1 MEQSKKLYPLLIDG
15 DALES
20 QSLVANGF
28 LAGNSI
34 EDVIDTYMTDALGLE
49 VFKYFRGEFPLS
61 ISHNHI
67 IDFTPLMVCPDDE
80 TSLERFGIPGN
91 VKVWYVKSASPF
103 AKIVF
108 GFRQEMS
115 ASEFFEYCHKGI
127 LENCLQV
134 IRPQA
139 GDFILI
145 PPGTVHAIG
154 GDIDYVEICDAHKCS
169 YHLYELDAD
178 KKKTAIAEESYAYDT
193 ELFDAID
200 IIDYKPS
207 SLVENYASVSREK
220 MKMFSWPLHLVA
232 KYAVLDQEI
241 KVLPAIAG
249 SFIAYFGISGSANL
263 NCNGVDYAISENQ
276 LLLVPEVIDDY
287 TLATAKQSGEEN
299 ASVLEI
305 YIPPIDL
312 ECDDNE

>member
-1 MEQSKKLYPLLIDG
+1 MELSKKLYPLLISS

-20 QSLVANGF
+20 QSLVDNGF

-34 EDVIDTYMTDALGLE
+34 EDVVDTYMTDALGLE

-61 ISHNHI
+61 ISHRHSV
-67 IDFTPLMVCPDDE
+67 DFTPLMVCPNDE

-91 VKVWYVKSASPF
+91 VKVWYVKSASPY

-108 GFRQEMS
+108 GFRQGLN

-127 LENCLQV
+127 LENLLQV
-134 IRPQA
+134 IRPQE

-154 GDIDYVEICDAHKCS
+154 GDIDYVEISDPHNCN
-169 YHLYELDAD
+169 YNLYELDTAR
-178 KKKTAIAEESYAYDT
+178 KKATFSNESYKYDA

-200 IIDYKPS
+200 IIDYNPS
-207 SLVENYASVSREK
+207 SLVENYVSVAKEK

-232 KYAVLDQEI
+232 KYAELDQQI

-249 SFIAYFGISGSANL
+249 SFIAYFGIKGTAVL
-263 NCNGVDYAISENQ
+263 NCNGVDYTLCENQ
-276 LLLVPEVIDDY
+276 FLLVPEVIDDY
-287 TLATAKQSGEEN
+287 TIATADSAAGPN
-299 ASVLEI
+299 AEVLEI
-305 YIPPIDL
+305 YMPPIDL
-312 ECDDNE
+312 ECDAD